1 MKTLLFIF
9 TVGLSQLTFSQTFEL
24 NKDLDDDKIAYQGVL
39 ELDSLSKDQ
48 LMTLAKTWSE
58 KTNID
63 QTLENSDDE
72 LSTYEFSELYKVE
85 GKKSQLGK
93 AYDYRFTSAL
103 KLEFKDQKLR
113 YTLFDFKKKS
123 SPGEPG
129 CSMESYIENYN
140 KKGVSIKSKEKDA
153 LRLDAIELELHEQVN
168 NVIYELKNHF
178 TAKKDDW

>member
-85 GKKSQLGK
+85 GKKSSK
-93 AYDYRFTSAL
+93 NL
-103 KLEFKDQKLR
+103 KDR
-113 YTLFDFKKKS
+113 
-123 SPGEPG
+123 
-129 CSMESYIENYN
+129 
-140 KKGVSIKSKEKDA
+140 
-153 LRLDAIELELHEQVN
+153 
-168 NVIYELKNHF
+168 
-178 TAKKDDW
+178 